1 MEAKQSNRDGLAIAE
16 VGKRIRKFTQRP
28 VVMFVIS
35 DGEPACSALSR
46 EDAIKETRES
56 VDALHADGIQCVQVG
71 IGTNPETQH
80 KMFHDFVTF
89 IDAKSLPR
97 QLKKI
102 LVERSKKFRNKSLP
116 LH

>member
-1 MEAKQSNRDGLAIAE
+1 
-16 VGKRIRKFTQRP
+16 
-28 VVMFVIS
+28 
-35 DGEPACSALSR
+35 
-46 EDAIKETRES
+46 
-56 VDALHADGIQCVQVG
+56 
-71 IGTNPETQH
+71 
-80 KMFHDFVTF
+80 MFHDFVTF